1 MFEMEVERKV
11 DVEIEIWNHEQLVVL
26 NEIILNDLEI
36 IHEQQVVR
44 IKMLLRVHE
53 MMKECNYI

>member
-1 MFEMEVERKV
+1 MFEMVVERKV

-44 IKMLLRVHE
+44 IKMLL
-53 MMKECNYI
+53 

>member
-1 MFEMEVERKV
+1 
-11 DVEIEIWNHEQLVVL
+11 VVL

-44 IKMLLRVHE
+44 IKMLLWMHE

>member
-44 IKMLLRVHE
+44 IKMLL
-53 MMKECNYI
+53 